1 MADSR
6 DAASQLPLEPVPED
20 GRVASLGALLFTA
33 AEPIPL
39 GVLAGQLGCSQ
50 SVVREALTEVDAHLH
65 RLGLMVQWCDAERI
79 QLATAPALAPLVQR
93 FLGLERTVRLS
104 QAALETLAIVAY
116 RQPVTRPEVEAI
128 RGVDSTAVVQ
138 NLVARGFIE
147 AVGRAASVG
156 NPVQY
161 ATTPEFLRFFGLRG
175 FHELPPPPDGLRPNG
190 SSSR

>member
-1 MADSR
+1 MTDGR
-6 DAASQLPLEPVPED
+6 DAAAQVPLQPVPED
-20 GRVASLGALLFTA
+20 QRVAALGALLFTA
-33 AEPIPL
+33 PEPVSV
-39 GVLAGQLGCSQ
+39 GVLAGQLGCTAAQ
-50 SVVREALTEVDAHLH
+50 VRDALDGVEAHLA
-65 RLGLMVQWCDAERI
+65 RLGLMLQRCDPERV
-79 QLATAPALAPLVQR
+79 QLATSPPLAPLVQR

-116 RQPVTRPEVEAI
+116 RQPVTRPEVETI

-147 AVGRAASVG
+147 PIGRAASVG

-175 FHELPPPPDGLRPNG
+175 FHELPAPPDGLRPNG
-190 SSSR
+190 SASR